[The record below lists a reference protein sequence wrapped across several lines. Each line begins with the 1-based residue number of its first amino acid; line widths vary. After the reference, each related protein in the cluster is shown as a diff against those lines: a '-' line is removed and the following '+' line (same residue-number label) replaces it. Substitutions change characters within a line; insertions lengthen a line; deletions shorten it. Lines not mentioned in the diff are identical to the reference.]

1 MNKRKV
7 GIIVGVLAL
16 LAVCII
22 WIMRGRADAQM
33 QKVRDLGKEAFAGGQ
48 PDREK
53 MKQFR
58 DEMDKLSPDQRD
70 KLRDEGR
77 REFERRENEEM
88 AKFFEMPPAQRNDY
102 LDKRI
107 RDEEKWR
114 KERESR
120 RAQQGQQPNQPGP
133 GANASAG
140 GNGGGNANGGQQRG
154 RRNLSSDEKMQRRNK
169 RLDSSTPEQRAQR
182 SAFRAA
188 MDKRRKELG
197 LPPQGRPP
205 FRG

>member
-16 LAVCII
+16 LVVCII
-22 WIMRGRADAQM
+22 WAMRSRADAQM

-77 REFERRENEEM
+77 QEFERRENEEM
-88 AKFFEMPPAQRNDY
+88 AKFFDMPPAQRNDY

-107 RDEEKWR
+107 RDEERWR

-133 GANASAG
+133 GANA
-140 GNGGGNANGGQQRG
+140 NGGGQQRG
-154 RRNLSSDEKMQRRNK
+154 RRNLSSDEKMERRNK
-169 RLDSSTPEQRAQR
+169 RLDSRTPEQRAQR
-182 SAFRAA
+182 TAFRAA
-188 MDKRRKELG
+188 MEKRRKELG

>member
-1 MNKRKV
+1 MNKRKA
-7 GIIVGVLAL
+7 GIIVGVLVL
-16 LAVCII
+16 LVVCII
-22 WIMRGRADAQM
+22 WAMRGRADAQM
-33 QKVRDLGKEAFAGGQ
+33 QKVRDLGKEAFADGR

-77 REFERRENEEM
+77 QEFERRENEEM
-88 AKFFEMPPAQRNDY
+88 AKFFDMPPAQRNDY

-107 RDEEKWR
+107 RDEERWR

-133 GANASAG
+133 GANA
-140 GNGGGNANGGQQRG
+140 NANANGGGQQRG

-182 SAFRAA
+182 TAFRAA